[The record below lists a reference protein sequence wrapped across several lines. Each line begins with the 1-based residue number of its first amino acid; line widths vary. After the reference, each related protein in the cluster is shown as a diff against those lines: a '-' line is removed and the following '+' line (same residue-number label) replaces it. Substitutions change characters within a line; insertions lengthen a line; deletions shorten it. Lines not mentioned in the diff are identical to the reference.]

1 MKTKRTE
8 RTNHFFKSRV
18 ERGCFY
24 ISALLFAGMIIGLYF
39 VSGVYFYPSVN
50 NIFIYYIPMISA
62 VFWIVGGVVAFVRL
76 SGNPD
81 ALKAS
86 MGTSKSGKPPKLW
99 VLRLIAGFLFLCV
112 SVGPLISFLLWS
124 NAMLLSK
131 AFSHQVYEEVV
142 ELQRIGI
149 NNYRRKNMLKVTFH
163 SEKISDPIRVDIK
176 RDNMKVNGYNK
187 IIDGI
192 QVNKLV
198 CIKGYQAP
206 WGLVINEVVGARD
219 CNN

>member
-1 MKTKRTE
+1 MKIKRIE
-8 RTNHFFKSRV
+8 NTNNFFKSRV

-24 ISALLFAGMIIGLYF
+24 ITALLFLGMIIGLYF

-76 SGNPD
+76 NGNPD

-86 MGTSKSGKPPKLW
+86 MGTSKSGKTPKLW
-99 VLRLIAGFLFLCV
+99 VLRLIAGFLFLCI
-112 SVGPLISFLLWS
+112 SFGPLISFLLWN
-124 NAMLLSK
+124 NAKLLSK
-131 AFSHQVYEEVV
+131 AFSYQEYEEIV
-142 ELQRIGI
+142 ELRRVGI

-163 SEKISDPIRVDIK
+163 SEKILDPIRVDIK
-176 RDNMKVNGYNK
+176 RDNMKLNGYSK

-198 CIKGYQAP
+198 CIKGYQSA
-206 WGLVINEVVGARD
+206 WGLVINEVVGLND
-219 CNN
+219 CR